1 MISETEGFTVQ
12 NILRW
17 MGDLENER
25 IVAKHA
31 ARQGLVCCDCPTLG
45 DAADTALSTRH
56 LVRLGQFKSL
66 SSSPA
71 DILISNETDCMYF
84 TPVLQINSIL
94 TSA

>member
-31 ARQGLVCCDCPTLG
+31 ARQGLVCCDDLTLG

-56 LVRLGQFKSL
+56 LVRLGQFIPLSGSL
-66 SSSPA
+66 V
-71 DILISNETDCMYF
+71 DIQISNETDCMYF
-84 TPVLQINSIL
+84 NPLLQIKSIL